1 MMLPILISV
10 SLAPGSYFF
19 CAAAAVAVS
28 ANATNAVKATSFFGA
43 TDIVSLPVD
52 VLFCAKCRKSGR
64 SMQASACC
72 APGKQTSLR
81 HAIAQRE
88 RLSGTY
94 TLGCGLH
101 GDNDARR
108 SARRHSAL
116 GRLSD
121 Q

>member
-19 CAAAAVAVS
+19 CAADTLAVS
-28 ANATNAVKATSFFGA
+28 ANATNAVKATSFFGP

-72 APGKQTSLR
+72 AQGKQTSLR

-88 RLSGTY
+88 RLGGTY
-94 TLGCGLH
+94 PLGGGLH

-108 SARRHSAL
+108 
-116 GRLSD
+116 
-121 Q
+121 